1 MSTPM
6 IPKNLLYQNKIN
18 SAYARSFTTH
28 IQPQNGQGDYTN
40 GQTIMINIP
49 TSQNQVLASSESVL
63 KFDLT
68 VQNGTT
74 ASYIRLDKCGA
85 HGVIQRLRLYHGSQL
100 LEDLD
105 NYGNIVSQLT
115 ALQKSSGC
123 NGKDSI
129 LQGFCNDKYADIWK
143 ALVDPATAESPTDG
157 EMVLV
162 GTSDKT
168 NQVLPIIAGERLYD
182 DGVGA
187 TEFTQ
192 IEASD
197 GGGAGGFTKKRT
209 YTINLLSIV
218 GSLSEKYVPLF
229 AMTSAPLRLELQLA
243 SNPDKFCCAHQVMR
257 GFTVNN
263 CEFIAQ
269 MMELGDSAMSVI
281 AGSVGNA
288 PLQWVVP
295 QYRNFVH
302 VMNIGTGAQQ
312 VSLPVPAKF
321 NSLKSLYMTLRGKAD
336 GATTYFP
343 HGSCRYSLSEY
354 TLRLGSKVIPSKA
367 PQNAPEFFCEL
378 LKSIG
383 SLSDINHE
391 CMIDLDNYDVTGPS
405 ANVEN
410 TSHIHSTSSCPS
422 FMVGV
427 DLETYSNADKGAI
440 FAGYNTSNEDVFF
453 QLAFSGLG
461 GATDVRG
468 DTYALYDA
476 VMVCE
481 AGICSVRY

>member
-1 MSTPM
+1 MSTM
-6 IPKNLLYQNKIN
+6 IPKNLLYQNKLE

-28 IQPQNGQGDYTN
+28 IQPQNGQNNYTD

-49 TSQNQVLASSESVL
+49 TSQNQVLAASESVL

-68 VQNGTT
+68 VTNGGT
-74 ASYIRLDKCGA
+74 ASNYIRLDKCGA

-143 ALVDPATAESPTDG
+143 AVVDPATAGSPTDG

-168 NQVLPIIAGERLYD
+168 NQVLPIIAGERLHD
-182 DGVGA
+182 DANTG
-187 TEFTQ
+187 EFTQ
-192 IEASD
+192 IAAN
-197 GGGAGGFTKKRT
+197 GYTLART

-243 SNPDKFCCAHQVMR
+243 SNPNKFACAQRAMT

-263 CEFIAQ
+263 CEYIAQ

-302 VMNIGTGAQQ
+302 NMNIGTSSQQ

-391 CMIDLDNYDVTGPS
+391 CMIDLDNYDVAGPS
-405 ANVEN
+405 VNAEN

-440 FAGYNTSNEDVFF
+440 FAGYNTINEDVFF